1 MFLYGMHVMAEGTQ
15 KSVGNK
21 MKDFLG
27 MLTSNRL
34 KAVLVGTLITGI
46 IQSSGATTV
55 MVVGFVSAGLMTLSQ
70 AVGVIMGANIGTTVT
85 AWIVSLS
92 QIGDS
97 MKMLNPEFYAPV
109 LASARASS
117 CSPSRRQKRAA
128 RRLSS
133 VSDSCSRV
141 SSSCRR
147 RLRPTRMRL
156 SLRRS
161 LQPSARTRSSACLP
175 VRLSRPSY
183 RVPRSRS
190 VFCRCSPATGSS

>member
-1 MFLYGMHVMAEGTQ
+1 MLDNITNLFLFIGGLGMFLYGMHVMAEGTQ

-97 MKMLNPEFYAPV
+97 MKFLNPEFYAPV
-109 LASARASS
+109 LIGIGAGIIMFSKSDTKKNRA
-117 CSPSRRQKRAA
+117 
-128 RRLSS
+128 
-133 VSDSCSRV
+133 
-141 SSSCRR
+141 
-147 RLRPTRMRL
+147 
-156 SLRRS
+156 
-161 LQPSARTRSSACLP
+161 
-175 VRLSRPSY
+175 
-183 RVPRSRS
+183 
-190 VFCRCSPATGSS
+190 